1 MFASPASVPLLDLL
15 GGRVLQTALRGG
27 RRSAGRSLECLGLS
41 SPHTNVRGPG
51 RAVKSGR
58 ENPPSGQPGW
68 FRPCVHWASTTAL
81 GTRGSPCTSA
91 EGAVVSG
98 ISSRICTVSRLSSPH
113 RPLLSRGRSRGK
125 GSSNSHRPAFLPC
138 SPHLHR
144 SQGMGGKGMMSPC
157 PPSSVIAHRTHAAFS
172 AHMASHVFLSPV
184 LTNILSP
191 EGRETKASGD

>member
-1 MFASPASVPLLDLL
+1 M
-15 GGRVLQTALRGG
+15 QIALRGG

-191 EGRETKASGD
+191 EGRETKAPGD